1 MTDRTDRSTD
11 YNELEGRVAGFIS
24 RLVAFSIDAV
34 VIVILLGLLSWV
46 VAQVE
51 VLFETFLPR
60 NLDLVKTFVFVIP
73 VIIGFYFVGLWALAG
88 ATIGKWLLGLRVV
101 RADGYPPTIGRS
113 AIRFIGYGLS
123 AIVFFLGYIWVLFDE
138 DRRAWHDDLAGT
150 WVIYDFQRRPQG
162 EVYSHRVK
170 EG

>member
-1 MTDRTDRSTD
+1 MTADTD

-34 VIVILLGLLSWV
+34 LIVIILGLLTWV

-51 VLFETFLPR
+51 VLFDTFVSTR
-60 NLDLVKTFVFVIP
+60 VDLVQVYVFAIP
-73 VIIGFYFVGLWALAG
+73 FIIGFYYVGLWALTG

-150 WVIYDFQRRPQG
+150 WVVYDFQRRQQG
-162 EVYSHRVK
+162 EVYSHRIE